1 MWAKVPEK
9 KSTTFLLIQIAPGL
23 NYGWDCRE
31 GDIACPGCGNTKCSG
46 LNFTE
51 PVYWYGPGPGLSV
64 TGGYVLEG
72 EYYKAFKGQYIFA
85 DFVRD
90 EMRTLQINPSRS
102 VTVSEGTSAPNIST
116 FGKDERGRV
125 YAANYSGIIYQVIE
139 TGLLSKEL
147 ITVNIKRHERQMLLE
162 WETGFELQVSHFEV
176 ERSFA
181 NEPFKQIGVVPALM
195 NSSDGNTY
203 EFVDAVTTPG
213 HYMYRLKSIDP
224 DGSLSYSMTLNAA
237 VTPETE
243 LTLMPN
249 PANDRVVVSI
259 TGSGDRGTL
268 QIISLDGSILKQ
280 VIIPNSND
288 VPLDLNVSDL
298 ERGLHL
304 VQFTI

>member
-1 MWAKVPEK
+1 
-9 KSTTFLLIQIAPGL
+9 
-23 NYGWDCRE
+23 
-31 GDIACPGCGNTKCSG
+31 
-46 LNFTE
+46 
-51 PVYWYGPGPGLSV
+51 
-64 TGGYVLEG
+64 VLEG
-72 EYYKAFKGQYIFA
+72 EYYKVFRGQYIFA

-213 HYMYRLKSIDP
+213 DYMYRLKSIDP

-259 TGSGDRGTL
+259 TGSSDRGTL

-304 VQFTI
+304 VQFTSETGQKTTRKLMLY